1 MESTHELK
9 EALLGDFEDHE
20 EKYAASIKKHR
31 RLHCAS
37 VFPWVWVLILSVS
50 LALSIL
56 RLSYGPYVHELCY
69 WKESESSSVWDGFPR
84 TTQQVRFDAKL
95 KYNESRQLFRPHSTP
110 SYVGKPSPEIDT
122 AWAGILGVI
131 QIFLT
136 PEEARTLD
144 GEMYLDKDTGMPMAI
159 VTAFHDLHCLNMLRK
174 ALYPD
179 YYPEMRKKE
188 GFEAHLDHCLDS
200 LRLTLMC
207 DADTTLIPVEWSN
220 EGNRIMP
227 KFETTHTC
235 RDYGALK
242 EWATERDSVD
252 EKKYRENAARLR
264 VKAGLPPFS

>member
-1 MESTHELK
+1 MDLMFMNCVTGK
-9 EALLGDFEDHE
+9 
-20 EKYAASIKKHR
+20 KASR
-31 RLHCAS
+31 
-37 VFPWVWVLILSVS
+37 VN
-50 LALSIL
+50 
-56 RLSYGPYVHELCY
+56 
-69 WKESESSSVWDGFPR
+69 SVWDGFPR

-95 KYNESRQLFRPHSTP
+95 KYNESHQLFRPQSTP
-110 SYVGKPSPEIDT
+110 SYVGKLSPEIDT
-122 AWAGILGVI
+122 AWAAILGVI

-144 GEMYLDKDTGMPMAI
+144 GEMYLDEDTGMPMAI

-174 ALYPD
+174 ALYLD

-188 GFEAHLDHCLDS
+188 GFEAHL
-200 LRLTLMC
+200 
-207 DADTTLIPVEWSN
+207 DTTLIPVEWSN

-252 EKKYRENAARLR
+252 EKKYRENAARLQ
-264 VKAGLPPFS
+264 VQAGLPPFS